1 MYTILVND
9 DNTLHTSIRTRI
21 MQNSKNIDEIHF
33 LVKPN
38 YNEID
43 MTELKVILTYI
54 MPISKERKTLT
65 LTKSEELY
73 KERLEYKI
81 LLDDDENLITSEYGD
96 VKLWLTFMNG
106 SDVVRYTT
114 TTVLTVYP
122 TEVTDITPNEPTQT
136 PNVDSI
142 YLDKDTNSL
151 YLTANGATVGTP
163 IPINELSN
171 AIVDSSNDGL
181 VTVITDQEGLR

>member
-9 DNTLHTSIRTRI
+9 DNTLQTSIRTRI
-21 MQNSKNIDEIHF
+21 MQNSKNVDEIHF

-81 LLDDDENLITSEYGD
+81 LLDNDENFITSEVGD
-96 VKLWLTFMNG
+96 IKMWLTFMNG
-106 SDVVRYTT
+106 DDVIRYTT
-114 TTVLTVYP
+114 P
-122 TEVTDITPNEPTQT
+122 TILAIESTEEVEINPDEPSQT
-136 PNVDSI
+136 LVVDN
-142 YLDKDTNSL
+142 LHFDKDTNQI
-151 YLTANGATVGTP
+151 YLTSGGNVVGGA
-163 IPINELSN
+163 ISIKELSD
-171 AIVDSSNDGL
+171 AIVDTSDDGL
-181 VTVITDQEGLR
+181 ITMIT

>member
-9 DNTLHTSIRTRI
+9 DNTLQTSIRTRI
-21 MQNSKNIDEIHF
+21 MQNSKNVDELHF

-81 LLDDDENLITSEYGD
+81 LLDNDENFITSEVGD
-96 VKLWLTFMNG
+96 IKMWLTFMNG
-106 SDVVRYTT
+106 DDVVRYTT
-114 TTVLTVYP
+114 P
-122 TEVTDITPNEPTQT
+122 TILVIESTEEVEINPNDPSQT
-136 PNVDSI
+136 LVVDNL
-142 YLDKDTNSL
+142 YFDKDTNQI
-151 YLTANGATVGTP
+151 YLTSGGNVVGSA
-163 IPINELSN
+163 ISIKELGD
-171 AIVDSSNDGL
+171 AIVDTSDDGL
-181 VTVITDQEGLR
+181 ITMIT

>member
-9 DNTLHTSIRTRI
+9 DNTLQTSIRTRI
-21 MQNSKNIDEIHF
+21 MQNSKNVDELHF

-43 MTELKVILTYI
+43 MTDLKVILTYI

-81 LLDDDENLITSEYGD
+81 LLDNDENFITSEIGD
-96 VKLWLTFMNG
+96 IKMWLTFMRDD
-106 SDVVRYTT
+106 DVVRYTT
-114 TTVLTVYP
+114 PTLLTVES
-122 TEVTDITPNEPTQT
+122 TEETEINPNDPSQT
-136 PNVDSI
+136 LLVDN
-142 YLDKDTNSL
+142 LHFDKDTNQI
-151 YLTANGATVGTP
+151 YLTAGGNVVGGA
-163 IPINELSN
+163 ISIEDLSD

-181 VTVITDQEGLR
+181 VTMII